1 MVFCAIVVFGLAR
14 LCGFAKRRKTF
25 NQNFNQT
32 HFLEHIMGLLDGML
46 GSVLSSAM
54 GGGQAQDP
62 KAALVQGVLGMLL
75 NQGGGQAA
83 GGLGGLA
90 GALGG
95 MLGGQGGQGGAGGAG
110 ALGNVLGGLLGGAGG
125 QVPAGNA
132 AGGLGDLLEAFTKNG
147 MGAQADSW
155 QGTGANMP
163 ISADQLSQVL
173 GSLGGAAGGAGGL
186 GDILGQLAGH
196 AGVSRED
203 AAGHLSEILPS
214 LVDKLTPNG
223 QVVDTSGMNLGSIM
237 QQVLGKAS

>member
-1 MVFCAIVVFGLAR
+1 VFGLAR
-14 LCGFAKRRKTF
+14 LCGFAKRCKTF
-25 NQNFNQT
+25 NHIFNHT

-75 NQGGGQAA
+75 NQGGRQAA

-95 MLGGQGGQGGAGGAG
+95 MLGGQGGAGGAG

-125 QVPAGNA
+125 QAPAGNA
-132 AGGLGDLLEAFTKNG
+132 AGGLGGLLEAFTKNG

-163 ISADQLSQVL
+163 INADQLSQVL

-223 QVVDTSGMNLGSIM
+223 QVADTSGMDLGSIM

>member
-1 MVFCAIVVFGLAR
+1 
-14 LCGFAKRRKTF
+14 
-25 NQNFNQT
+25 
-32 HFLEHIMGLLDGML
+32 MGLLDGML
-46 GSVLSSAM
+46 GSVLSGAM

-83 GGLGGLA
+83 GGMGGLA

-95 MLGGQGGQGGAGGAG
+95 MLGGQGGAGGAG
-110 ALGNVLGGLLGGAGG
+110 ALGSVLGGLLGGG
-125 QVPAGNA
+125 QAPAGNA
-132 AGGLGDLLEAFTKNG
+132 AGGLGGLLEAFTKNG

-155 QGTGANMP
+155 QGTGANLP
-163 ISADQLSQVL
+163 INADQLSQVL
-173 GSLGGAAGGAGGL
+173 GSLGGAGGAGGL

-223 QVVDTSGMNLGSIM
+223 QVADTSGMDLGSIM
-237 QQVLGKAS
+237 QQVLGKTS

>member
-1 MVFCAIVVFGLAR
+1 
-14 LCGFAKRRKTF
+14 
-25 NQNFNQT
+25 
-32 HFLEHIMGLLDGML
+32 MGLLDGML

-95 MLGGQGGQGGAGGAG
+95 MLGGQGGAGGA
-110 ALGNVLGGLLGGAGG
+110 LSNVLGGLLGGAGD
-125 QVPAGNA
+125 QAQAGNA
-132 AGGLGDLLEAFTKNG
+132 AGGLGGLLEAFTKNG

-155 QGTGANMP
+155 QGTGANLP
-163 ISADQLSQVL
+163 INADQLSQVL
-173 GSLGGAAGGAGGL
+173 GSLGGAAGGSGGL
-186 GDILGQLAGH
+186 SDILGQLAGH

-203 AAGHLSEILPS
+203 AAGHLSELLPN

-223 QVVDTSGMNLGSIM
+223 QVGDTSGLDLGSIM
-237 QQVLGKAS
+237 QQVLGKVS